1 MCAYRECGFV
11 LFVRAGR
18 RIAFAAWS
26 GADLMPME
34 EGLRMFGLFVRFTC
48 KDDVAAAAFDD
59 LVERTGELIR
69 ANEPGTVV
77 YAVHR
82 VDGRPLER
90 VFYELYRD
98 KGAFEEHESKDY
110 VRAFL
115 SEREQYLSG
124 IEVDR
129 LDFVSG
135 KGVDVEH

>member
-1 MCAYRECGFV
+1 
-11 LFVRAGR
+11 
-18 RIAFAAWS
+18 
-26 GADLMPME
+26 
-34 EGLRMFGLFVRFTC
+34 MFGLFVRFTC
-48 KDDVAAAAFDD
+48 KDDEAAAAFDD
-59 LVERTGELIR
+59 LVARTGEQIR

-98 KGAFEEHESKDY
+98 KDAFEEHESRDY

-115 SEREQYLSG
+115 AERDRYLSAT
-124 IEVDR
+124 EVDR

>member
-1 MCAYRECGFV
+1 
-11 LFVRAGR
+11 
-18 RIAFAAWS
+18 
-26 GADLMPME
+26 
-34 EGLRMFGLFVRFTC
+34 MFGLFVRFTC
-48 KDDVAAAAFDD
+48 KDEEAAAAFDD
-59 LVERTGELIR
+59 LVARTGERIR
-69 ANEPGTVV
+69 ANEPGTVI

-98 KGAFEEHESKDY
+98 KDAFEEHESKDY

-115 SEREQYLSG
+115 AERDRYLSAT
-124 IEVDR
+124 EVDR

>member
-1 MCAYRECGFV
+1 
-11 LFVRAGR
+11 
-18 RIAFAAWS
+18 
-26 GADLMPME
+26 
-34 EGLRMFGLFVRFTC
+34 MFGLFVRFTC
-48 KDDVAAAAFDD
+48 KDDEAAAAFDD
-59 LVERTGELIR
+59 LVARTGEQIR

-98 KGAFEEHESKDY
+98 KDAFEEHESKDY

-115 SEREQYLSG
+115 SERDQYLSAT
-124 IEVDR
+124 EVDR

>member
-1 MCAYRECGFV
+1 
-11 LFVRAGR
+11 
-18 RIAFAAWS
+18 
-26 GADLMPME
+26 
-34 EGLRMFGLFVRFTC
+34 MFGLFVRFTC
-48 KDDVAAAAFDD
+48 KDDAAAAAFDD
-59 LVERTGELIR
+59 LVARTGELIR

-98 KGAFEEHESKDY
+98 KEAFEEHESKAY

-115 SEREQYLSG
+115 SQRDQYLSAV
-124 IEVDR
+124 EVDR

>member
-1 MCAYRECGFV
+1 
-11 LFVRAGR
+11 
-18 RIAFAAWS
+18 
-26 GADLMPME
+26 
-34 EGLRMFGLFVRFTC
+34 MFGLFVRFTC

-59 LVERTGELIR
+59 LVARTGELIR

-98 KGAFEEHESKDY
+98 KSAFEEHESKDY